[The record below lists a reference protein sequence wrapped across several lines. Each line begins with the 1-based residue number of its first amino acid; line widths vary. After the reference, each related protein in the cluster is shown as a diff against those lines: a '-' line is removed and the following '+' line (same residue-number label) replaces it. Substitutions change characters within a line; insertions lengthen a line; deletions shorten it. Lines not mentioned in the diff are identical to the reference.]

1 MTVLKVIGTCF
12 VGACAVAL
20 SAGIVFAQAEA
31 PRIDFPEG
39 YESEFKNY
47 LSLDRVQN
55 PDQIIRLFANDIA
68 LEGRGE
74 DGKFANGS
82 ILVGEIYAALK
93 DDAGDIRESS
103 LGHRIAGNFAAVAVM
118 EKREGWGDIFPEGL
132 RNDDWDF
139 AIFSP
144 DGERLDR
151 DLNGCRACH
160 APLTDIDFVFSVE
173 HLGG

>member
-1 MTVLKVIGTCF
+1 M
-12 VGACAVAL
+12 
-20 SAGIVFAQAEA
+20 

-82 ILVGEIYAALK
+82 ILVGEIYAASKMTLATSWK
-93 DDAGDIRESS
+93 APWGTVS
-103 LGHRIAGNFAAVAVM
+103 LEILL
-118 EKREGWGDIFPEGL
+118 P
-132 RNDDWDF
+132 
-139 AIFSP
+139 SP
-144 DGERLDR
+144 
-151 DLNGCRACH
+151 
-160 APLTDIDFVFSVE
+160 
-173 HLGG
+173 